1 MRSRISGLTVW
12 LAIGLVGA
20 VSQWAPAQEAEPVAP
35 APAPEA
41 PAAPAAPAGGFA
53 LDTSADVPQGPG
65 FLQIVT
71 GAGALG
77 VILWLALLAASAGG
91 IALIVDSF
99 ITIRATKI
107 APVQLVNDVRSAME
121 QGDVMKAL
129 QHCEETP
136 VPLSNILSAGFTN
149 VQEGFEAIQ
158 DAIGVAADME
168 GERLMQ
174 RVNYLNVVG
183 NLAPML
189 GLLGTVQG
197 MISAFATLGVG
208 AEGAARQAALALNI
222 SQALFTTAAGLAI
235 AVPAVAFFYF
245 FRNRATTI
253 ILGMEGT
260 TMDLIKVFR
269 NVELVEE

>member
-1 MRSRISGLTVW
+1 MQKTIRW
-12 LAIGLVGA
+12 LAVCGFVLMGTVAIRPV
-20 VSQWAPAQEAEPVAP
+20 WAQEAD
-35 APAPEA
+35 A
-41 PAAPAAPAGGFA
+41 PAAQEVAPGMELRGEQPEA
-53 LDTSADVPQGPG
+53 TDVPGPG

-71 GAGALG
+71 GAGVLG
-77 VILWLALLAASAGG
+77 IVLWLAIFGASVAG

-99 ITIRATKI
+99 ITIRSAKI
-107 APVQLVNDVRSAME
+107 APDSLVEEVRTAME

-129 QHCEETP
+129 KHCEDNP

-149 VQEGFEAIQ
+149 VEEGFEAIQ
-158 DAIGVAADME
+158 DAVGVAADLE
-168 GERLMQ
+168 GEQLMQ

-197 MISAFATLGVG
+197 MIFAFASLAVA

-222 SQALFTTAAGLAI
+222 SQALFTTAAGLSV

-245 FRNRATTI
+245 FRNKATKI

-269 NVELVEE
+269 NVEVVQE

>member
-20 VSQWAPAQEAEPVAP
+20 VCQWAPAQEAEPAAP
-35 APAPEA
+35 VPA
-41 PAAPAAPAGGFA
+41 PAAPVAPAAGFELEA
-53 LDTSADVPQGPG
+53 SPDVPQGPG

-197 MISAFATLGVG
+197 MIFAFATLGTG
-208 AEGAARQAALALNI
+208 AEGAAKQAALALNI

>member
-1 MRSRISGLTVW
+1 MQNRMLSLLVFMALFIGG
-12 LAIGLVGA
+12 LAIQTTL
-20 VSQWAPAQEAEPVAP
+20 AQE
-35 APAPEA
+35 EA
-41 PAAPAAPAGGFA
+41 PAGQQVAPGLQLAEE
-53 LDTSADVPQGPG
+53 ADAVDIPGPG
-65 FLQIVT
+65 FFQIVT

-77 VILWLALLAASAGG
+77 VILWLTLFAASVAG

-99 ITIRATKI
+99 VTIRASKI
-107 APVQLVNDVRSAME
+107 APESLVAEVRTAME

-129 QHCEETP
+129 KHCEENP

-149 VQEGFEAIQ
+149 VEEGFEAIQ
-158 DAIGVAADME
+158 DAVAVAADLE
-168 GERLMQ
+168 GEQLLQ

-197 MISAFATLGVG
+197 MIFAFATLGTA
-208 AEGAARQAALALNI
+208 AEGAAKQAALALNI

-235 AVPAVAFFYF
+235 AVPAVASFYY
-245 FRNRATTI
+245 FRNTATKI

-269 NVELVEE
+269 NVEVVDE

>member
-1 MRSRISGLTVW
+1 MRKRFLQWMMGLAV
-12 LAIGLVGA
+12 LVGFA
-20 VSQWAPAQEAEPVAP
+20 VVAVMAQDPVAV
-35 APAPEA
+35 APGMALE
-41 PAAPAAPAGGFA
+41 GGV
-53 LDTSADVPQGPG
+53 DSGPVPGPG
-65 FLQIVT
+65 FFQIVT

-77 VILWLALLAASAGG
+77 VILWLTIFGASVAG

-99 ITIRATKI
+99 ITIRASKI
-107 APVQLVNDVRSAME
+107 APDGLVAEVREAME

-129 QHCEETP
+129 KHCEDNP

-149 VQEGFEAIQ
+149 VEEGFEAIQ
-158 DAIGVAADME
+158 DAVAVAADLE
-168 GERLMQ
+168 GEKLLQ

-197 MISAFATLGVG
+197 MIFAFATLGTA
-208 AEGAARQAALALNI
+208 AEGAAKQAALALNI
-222 SQALFTTAAGLAI
+222 SQALFTTAAGLAV

-253 ILGMEGT
+253 ILNMEGQ

-269 NVELVEE
+269 NVEVVDE

>member
-1 MRSRISGLTVW
+1 MRTRVLGLLVFMVLIVLG
-12 LAIGLVGA
+12 LAVEPAL
-20 VSQWAPAQEAEPVAP
+20 AQEAAEDVAP
-35 APAPEA
+35 GMTLETE
-41 PAAPAAPAGGFA
+41 AAPARAE
-53 LDTSADVPQGPG
+53 QPG
-65 FLQIVT
+65 FIQIVT

-77 VILWLALLAASAGG
+77 IILWFAIFAASIAG

-107 APVQLVNDVRSAME
+107 APDDLVSEVRTSME

-129 QHCEETP
+129 KHCEDTP

-149 VQEGFEAIQ
+149 VEEGFEAIQ
-158 DAIGVAADME
+158 DAVAVAADLE
-168 GERLMQ
+168 GEKLMQ

-197 MISAFATLGVG
+197 MIFAFATLATEAGG
-208 AEGAARQAALALNI
+208 AQQAMLALNI

-235 AVPAVAFFYF
+235 AVPAVAFFYY
-245 FRNRATTI
+245 FRNKATTI
-253 ILGMEGT
+253 ILNMEGT

-269 NVELVEE
+269 NVEVVED

>member
-1 MRSRISGLTVW
+1 MRNRIFGLMLIMA
-12 LAIGLVGA
+12 LAVGMGTLQTFA
-20 VSQWAPAQEAEPVAP
+20 QDEAPDP
-35 APAPEA
+35 APAGQQVA
-41 PAAPAAPAGGFA
+41 PGMTLEEGDEVTATA
-53 LDTSADVPQGPG
+53 GPG
-65 FLQIVT
+65 FFQIVT

-77 VILWLALLAASAGG
+77 VILWLSIFAASIAG

-99 ITIRATKI
+99 ITIRAPKI
-107 APVQLVNDVRSAME
+107 APESLVAEVRTAME

-129 QHCEETP
+129 KHCEENP

-149 VQEGFEAIQ
+149 VEEGFEAIQ
-158 DAIGVAADME
+158 DAVAVAADLE
-168 GERLMQ
+168 GEKLMQ

-197 MISAFATLGVG
+197 MIFAFATLATEAGG
-208 AEGAARQAALALNI
+208 AQQAMLALNI

-235 AVPAVAFFYF
+235 AVPAVAFFYV
-245 FRNRATTI
+245 FRNKATTI
-253 ILGMEGT
+253 ILNMEGT

-269 NVELVEE
+269 NVEVVED

>member
-1 MRSRISGLTVW
+1 MQKLMMWMVVGMMLGLGTW
-12 LAIGLVGA
+12 SAPLANA
-20 VSQWAPAQEAEPVAP
+20 QEDAPAEAAQEVAP
-35 APAPEA
+35 GMELRDGEEA
-41 PAAPAAPAGGFA
+41 V
-53 LDTSADVPQGPG
+53 DVPGPG

-71 GAGALG
+71 GAGVLG
-77 VILWLALLAASAGG
+77 VLLWLTILAASVAG

-107 APVQLVNDVRSAME
+107 SPDTLVEEVRTAME

-129 QHCEETP
+129 KHCEDNP

-149 VQEGFEAIQ
+149 VEEGFEAIQ
-158 DAIGVAADME
+158 DAVGVAADLE
-168 GERLMQ
+168 GEKLMQ

-197 MISAFATLGVG
+197 MIFAFASLATA

-222 SQALFTTAAGLAI
+222 SQALFTTAAGLAV

-245 FRNRATTI
+245 FRNKATKI
-253 ILGMEGT
+253 ILNMEGV

-269 NVELVEE
+269 NVEVVDE